1 MSAGELPSYEAVR
14 VQVRGP
20 RTPHGVPSL
29 ELPPP
34 DLAVYDAL
42 LSTNAAAVSP

>member
-1 MSAGELPSYEAVR
+1 VR
-14 VQVRGP
+14 VQIRGP
-20 RTPHGVPSL
+20 HTPHGVPSL

-42 LSTNAAAVSP
+42 LGTNAAAVSP